1 MRLLKRQIS
10 TFDKSSSGFT
20 LIELLV
26 SIFIFSIIVVI
37 IGSIFIQ
44 TLNLQRRALL
54 IQQAEE
60 DLVFVLEAMAREIRV
75 SKICPQ
81 TGQCASSSV
90 LDIDHP
96 VNGQIQYN
104 LAGGVIHRVDDGVDT
119 ILSSSAVKFA
129 KLEFRVSGTANNDDK
144 QPRVTIIVFA
154 NASNTTLQSEIKAQ
168 TTVSQ
173 RFLSDQYKQ

>member
-1 MRLLKRQIS
+1 MKNS
-10 TFDKSSSGFT
+10 KFKNGFT

-26 SIFIFSIIVVI
+26 SIFIFAIVSVL
-37 IGSIFIQ
+37 IGSVFLQ

-60 DLVFVLEAMAREIRV
+60 DIVFVLEAMAREIRV
-75 SKICPQ
+75 SKICSQ
-81 TGQCASSSV
+81 SGQCATSSV

-104 LAGGVIHRVDDGVDT
+104 LAGNQIHRVDDGVDT
-119 ILSSSAVKFA
+119 ILSSLAVKFT
-129 KLEFRVSGTANNDDK
+129 KLEFRVSGTANNDDR

-154 NASNTTLQSEIKAQ
+154 NASSTTLQSEIKAQ